1 MSQAHVEQI
10 LGRLATDEAWRERFR
25 RAPDDALDA
34 LVGVASLEISG
45 TERQA
50 LLAMTPD
57 TLDAFAAALDPRL
70 QRLGVTR

>member
-1 MSQAHVEQI
+1 M
-10 LGRLATDEAWRERFR
+10 
-25 RAPDDALDA
+25 DA